1 MYANVD
7 QLLNKKDDLEML
19 IADNKPDIM
28 LFTEVIPKA
37 QKNPIEESQ
46 LKIDGYEHYPNFNFK
61 DADLG
66 SSGIRGVVI
75 YIKESISS
83 KKVSR
88 QRPTNIMFGW
98 NSI

>member
-19 IADNKPDIM
+19 IADKKPHIM

-37 QKNPIEESQ
+37 QQNPIEESQ
-46 LKIDGYEHYPNFNFK
+46 IKIDGYEHYLNFNFN

-66 SSGIRGVVI
+66 
-75 YIKESISS
+75 
-83 KKVSR
+83 
-88 QRPTNIMFGW
+88 
-98 NSI
+98 